1 MLPDDRYQT
10 QLAQTKASLLAWSG
24 FVRDVATVTVDDTG
38 ATWAFGLV
46 PRTVGACPAAL
57 VLERDRQVYGLALA
71 GESYEAQPVVSFD
84 AFLPLLEAV
93 AGGRVIERRRYVV
106 ATHRPASIEMRVGPD
121 AAPLFSCARRLD
133 GADPGT
139 ALADQCAEDR
149 HFLPYRRGR

>member
-10 QLAQTKASLLAWSG
+10 QLAQTKASLLAWSR

-46 PRTVGACPAAL
+46 PRTAGACAAAL

-71 GESYEAQPVVSFD
+71 GESYEDLPVTSFD

-93 AGGRVIERRRYVV
+93 AAGRVIERRHYGVT
-106 ATHRPASIEMRVGPD
+106 THRPAAIEMRVGPA
-121 AAPLFSCARRLD
+121 AAPLFRGTRRLD
-133 GADPGT
+133 GAEPG
-139 ALADQCAEDR
+139 APLADHAAEDR